1 MKQEKYK
8 AMLDDVVQFC
18 YRKNPS
24 IMLTGYVV
32 SVLENTVIADISSMQ
47 HSFDKDIDIRQVVR
61 HGKYTKVSNEKL
73 EQEEPLCTFSM

>member
-8 AMLDDVVQFC
+8 VMLDDVVQFC

-24 IMLTGYVV
+24 IVLTGYVV
-32 SVLENTVIADISSMQ
+32 SVLENTVIVDIANMQ
-47 HSFDKDIDIRQVVR
+47 HSLDKDIDIRQVVR
-61 HGKYTKVSNEKL
+61 HGKYAKVSNEKL

>member
-32 SVLENTVIADISSMQ
+32 SALENTVIVDISNMQ
-47 HSFDKDIDIRQVVR
+47 HSLDKDIAIRQVVR
-61 HGKYTKVSNEKL
+61 RGKYTKVPNEQM
-73 EQEEPLCTFSM
+73 EQEEPICTFSM